1 MKTNIVNL
9 LRTVSGLALG
19 LALMAGVVNAQP
31 ATASIKTP
39 DAAKDSRK
47 SEPTS
52 SPEAKKPAKKTEA
65 VPTSQS
71 VGEDAG
77 NYTVTSTIEFG
88 YRGQRVDGDVNKFK
102 SDLNYKAGPRLFDT
116 TFLMKSKNGKGDLF
130 DTLLVTSTGWGAD
143 PYGNLRLN
151 AEKPKWYRFEGTY
164 RRFKYYRF
172 LNNIANPTWLFTPNP
187 TLANPVTGLHG
198 YNTHTEMGD
207 FDLTILPK
215 NEKIRFNVGYSPERY
230 SGPAF
235 TNYHNGG
242 NDFWLHSNLKSRA
255 NDFRFGADGKLG
267 PIDWT
272 FVQGLRRFRDDS
284 TIDGAFGLN
293 RNTASSVSQLPIF
306 NRQEPTRGK
315 VDFTRAS
322 IHTFVAKKLDITGR
336 IIYSRSTSNSL
347 YIENFAGTNF
357 NTRITGFPPTV
368 TGASATNITNPSS
381 YNIAGNVKRPN
392 TVGDIGVTFLATDKF
407 RVSNTF
413 RVEDFTIDGVASFSD
428 FFSLTRTLTG
438 GGTRTD
444 TFSVSNVNSMRTTK
458 YRKYVETIEGDYQF
472 NPHYSIH
479 FGYRY
484 GHRREQQIVTGFAIN
499 SNSPTLLTPIA
510 LCTSPVG
517 AGCEEFET
525 EANHTNSFFGGFK
538 ARPVKNWTL
547 YFDAEHGTADNVFTR
562 IGNYDYT
569 NIRAKSR
576 FAPNRKVIFNF
587 AVITKDNSNPSEI
600 AGESINDFGSSIK
613 SRVFTSSVDWMP
625 TARFSVNMG
634 YNYTWVNN
642 DSTID
647 YYYQVPPAAAVFH
660 HFGHALYYQRNN
672 YFYFDLTTRLNRRM
686 TLYTSYRINQDH
698 GQGNRLSAPTAGSA
712 IAGGVVVPGVLN
724 PITNAVLGGTLITSY
739 PMNFTSP
746 EARLSIQLNRRLDW
760 NLGYQYFAYNE
771 SNFLNTFPGSLR
783 AQNYHAHLP
792 YMSLRLYIGRKE

>member
-1 MKTNIVNL
+1 
-9 LRTVSGLALG
+9 
-19 LALMAGVVNAQP
+19 
-31 ATASIKTP
+31 
-39 DAAKDSRK
+39 
-47 SEPTS
+47 
-52 SPEAKKPAKKTEA
+52 
-65 VPTSQS
+65 
-71 VGEDAG
+71 
-77 NYTVTSTIEFG
+77 
-88 YRGQRVDGDVNKFK
+88 
-102 SDLNYKAGPRLFDT
+102 
-116 TFLMKSKNGKGDLF
+116 
-130 DTLLVTSTGWGAD
+130 
-143 PYGNLRLN
+143 
-151 AEKPKWYRFEGTY
+151 
-164 RRFKYYRF
+164 
-172 LNNIANPTWLFTPNP
+172 
-187 TLANPVTGLHG
+187 
-198 YNTHTEMGD
+198 
-207 FDLTILPK
+207 
-215 NEKIRFNVGYSPERY
+215 
-230 SGPAF
+230 
-235 TNYHNGG
+235 
-242 NDFWLHSNLKSRA
+242 
-255 NDFRFGADGKLG
+255 
-267 PIDWT
+267 
-272 FVQGLRRFRDDS
+272 QGLWRFRDAS

-538 ARPVKNWTL
+538 ARPKKNWTL
-547 YFDAEHGTADNVFTR
+547 YFDAEHGTANNVFTR
-562 IGNYDYT
+562 IGNYNYT
-569 NIRAKSR
+569 NVRAKSR
-576 FAPNRKVIFNF
+576 FAPNRKLNFNLG
-587 AVITKDNSNPSEI
+587 AIIRNNTNPSEI
-600 AGESINDFGSSIK
+600 AGVSVSDFGVDV
-613 SRVFTSSVDWMP
+613 RLRTFQSSVDWLVNP
-625 TARFSVNMG
+625 RFSVSTG
-634 YNYTWVNN
+634 YNYSWVNS
-642 DSTID
+642 DAVID
-647 YYYQVPPAAAVFH
+647 YFYQVPPAVSTFH
-660 HFGHALYYQRNN
+660 HFGHALYFQRNN
-672 YFYFDLTTRLNRRM
+672 YFYIDTTARLSPRM
-686 TLYTSYRINQDH
+686 TLFTSYRVNQDG
-698 GQGNRLSAPTAGSA
+698 GQGNRVADPTGGGFVSSGS
-712 IAGGVVVPGVLN
+712 
-724 PITNAVLGGTLITSY
+724 
-739 PMNFTSP
+739 F
-746 EARLSIQLNRRLDW
+746 
-760 NLGYQYFAYNE
+760 
-771 SNFLNTFPGSLR
+771 
-783 AQNYHAHLP
+783 
-792 YMSLRLYIGRKE
+792 